1 MNGSTNALARPR
13 GWDDELVPRCVAGD
27 GAAWRA
33 FHRHHY
39 PIAVA
44 FLRKLGVRE
53 PELDDACQ
61 EVFLQVHRYLP
72 RFRGEA
78 EVKTWFY
85 RLCVTEARR
94 TRTRGRLVKAL
105 RGWFHAHPPD
115 TTVPAATRSDVALLD
130 LIGKALDAMNEGERL
145 VFVLFEM
152 EGLPGKEVA
161 AIAGC
166 PEATLWR
173 RLHHARGVFRGTLD
187 EPANTGRDRREVR
200 DEGR

>member
-1 MNGSTNALARPR
+1 VADGLVMNGSTNVLARPR
-13 GWDDELVPRCVAGD
+13 GWDDDLVPRCVAGD
-27 GAAWRA
+27 AGAWRA
-33 FHRHHY
+33 FHRHHH
-39 PIAVA
+39 PIAIA

-53 PELDDACQ
+53 HELDDACQ

-72 RFRGEA
+72 QFRGEA

-94 TRTRGRLVKAL
+94 TRTRGRLAKAL

-115 TTVPAATRSDVALLD
+115 AAVPAATRTDAALLS
-130 LIGKALDAMNEGERL
+130 LVGKALDAMNDGERL

-152 EGLPGKEVA
+152 EGLPGKEAA

-173 RLHHARGVFRGTLD
+173 RLHEARGVFRRTLS
-187 EPANTGRDRREVR
+187 
-200 DEGR
+200 EGGAR